1 MAWTIERRSQAILAG
16 WLVAIFAISAITEV
30 RPLVAASLGAM
41 LVFRHGLLATLRR
54 VLISVVPVT
63 ASLSVASWAWLRF
76 MSGQAPEPA
85 PFLALGLRT
94 CLIAF
99 STFAVLAR
107 VNLFHALAAWPALT
121 RLLVVTLAQIH
132 ALRLLT
138 TESRLGLRS
147 RLLRKPGAVDVV
159 RGAGGIT
166 GALFTLS
173 TRNAQDVSDAMRS
186 RGF

>member
-1 MAWTIERRSQAILAG
+1 MDWTAERRDRALLGG
-16 WLVAIFAISAITEV
+16 WLTGAFAISAITDPRV
-30 RPLVAASLGAM
+30 LAAVGLVLMVTFRRGLAA
-41 LVFRHGLLATLRR
+41 VLRR
-54 VLISVVPVT
+54 VLRSVVPVT
-63 ASLSVASWAWLRF
+63 VGLSLVSWAWLLLV
-76 MSGQAPEPA
+76 SGRRPEVQ

-107 VNLFHALAAWPALT
+107 VQLFPALAPWPTLT
-121 RLLVVTLAQIH
+121 RLLVITLAQIH
-132 ALRLLT
+132 ALRLLA

-147 RLLRKPGAVDVV
+147 RLLHEPRALDVV

-173 TRNAQDVSDAMRS
+173 TRNARDVSDAMRS

>member
-1 MAWTIERRSQAILAG
+1 VAWSIEKRSQALLAG
-16 WLVAIFAISAITEV
+16 WLVAAFAISAITDV
-30 RPLVAASLGAM
+30 RLLAAASLGAM
-41 LVFRHGLLATLRR
+41 LVFRHGLIGTLRR
-54 VLISVVPVT
+54 VLFSVVPVT
-63 ASLSVASWAWLRF
+63 AALSVASWAWLRF
-76 MSGQAPEPA
+76 LSGQAPEPA
-85 PFLALGLRT
+85 PFLALGLRA

-107 VNLFHALAAWPALT
+107 VNLFHAVAPWPTLT

-132 ALRLLT
+132 ALRLLA

-147 RLLRKPGAVDVV
+147 RLLRKPGVLDVV

-173 TRNAQDVSDAMRS
+173 ARNAQDVSDAMRS